1 MTLTRR
7 QFLAR
12 TGWVAAGSTV
22 LTSCAWLPI
31 MPTFSD
37 PDLEDSCLWIQ
48 ALPDGSIRFFSP
60 KSEMGQGI
68 TTGLAQIVAEELN
81 LTTREIEVVVPDTSQ
96 IPPAK
101 MTVGSV
107 SIRELFDPL
116 SHAAALLRETLRERA
131 AAEAGVGVSDLA
143 DGRGGFVAPDG
154 RRIGYGQV
162 VGAAEVI
169 VADPEQVG
177 RLGRPLRRYSI
188 ERPSRD
194 CREVGRRHATI
205 DIEKIVTG
213 REVYSRDV
221 VVPGMVHGRVLRSR
235 RLRGVLGDVASE
247 AALALRGVVDVIVDR
262 KRNRVGVVAES
273 PFVLDAAARAVKIE
287 WSGGEPRSQSDLDG
301 ELDVDRSIERD
312 EFEHTLLDEGDLATG
327 AARAVRRLSVR
338 YDTSFMAH
346 AVMEPRSGVASV
358 TADGVEAWTASQD
371 PWYMRSVIART
382 TGRRSSDIVV
392 HNHRIGGAFG
402 GRTLCQATEEAAWLS
417 AALGRPVRVQWTRED
432 EFHDN
437 YFQPPFSHR
446 IDAGVTEA
454 GRISHWQHDY
464 TAGPILASST
474 MVPEHLHWA
483 VDLFPDPGSHLNVV
497 PAYDVADRRVRYS
510 DIRLPVPTGAWRGL
524 GAAPNT
530 TAVEAAM
537 DELAELAGAD
547 PIEFRLAHTR
557 DPRFAAVL
565 RKVAE
570 ISNWGAKVAPRRGRG
585 VAATL
590 YENATY
596 VAVVVEVEVD
606 PASDRVRPTRV
617 WCAHDC
623 GRVINPDQVEAQIES
638 CIIWGCSMALLER
651 VTLDDGAVSA
661 DNFHNYPVL
670 RHDAAPEIETALIE
684 NPSDPPM
691 GAGEPAI
698 APTPAALLS
707 AVYAATGLR
716 VRQLPL
722 SLGLPRARAQAG

>member
-37 PDLEDSCLWIQ
+37 ADLADTYLWVQ

-81 LTTREIEVVVPDTSQ
+81 LDTREIAVVVPDTSQ

-101 MTVGSV
+101 MTVGSM

-116 SHAAALLRETLRERA
+116 SNAAALLRETLRERA
-131 AAEAGVGVSDLA
+131 AAVAGVAVSELA
-143 DGRGGFVAPDG
+143 DGRGGFVTPDG
-154 RRIGYGQV
+154 QEIGYAQA
-162 VGAAEVI
+162 VGDGELI
-169 VADPEQVG
+169 EADPRQIE
-177 RLGRPLRRYSI
+177 RLGQPLRRYSI
-188 ERPSRD
+188 DRPSRD
-194 CREVGRRHATI
+194 CRQVGRRHATI
-205 DIEKIVTG
+205 DAEKIVTG

-221 VVPGMVHGRVLRSR
+221 TVPGMLHGRVLRSP
-235 RLRGVLGDVASE
+235 RLRGELGAVASD
-247 AALALRGVVDVIVDR
+247 AAIALPGVVDVIVDR
-262 KRNRVGVVAES
+262 ERNRVGVVAES
-273 PFVLDAAARAVKIE
+273 PFVLDAAARAVQIA
-287 WSGGEPRSQSDLDG
+287 WTGGEQRSQSDLDA
-301 ELDVDRSIERD
+301 ELDVDRSVERD
-312 EFEHTLLDEGDLATG
+312 EFEHTLLDEGNVEAG
-327 AARAVRRLSVR
+327 AARAAHTLSAR

-346 AVMEPRSGVASV
+346 AVMEPRSGVVSV

-371 PWYMRSVIART
+371 PWYMRSVIARS
-382 TGRRSSDIVV
+382 TGRRAADIVV

-402 GRTLCQATEEAAWLS
+402 GRILCQATEEAAWLS
-417 AALGRPVRVQWTRED
+417 AALERPVRVQWTRED
-432 EFHDN
+432 EFHSN

-446 IDAGVTEA
+446 IVAGVTEE

-464 TAGPILASST
+464 TAGPILMSSA
-474 MVPEHLHWA
+474 MIPDHLHWA
-483 VDLFPDPGSHLNVV
+483 VDLFQDPGSHLNVV

-530 TAVEAAM
+530 TAVEAVM

-557 DPRFAAVL
+557 DPRLAAVL
-565 RKVAE
+565 RRVAE
-570 ISNWGAKVAPRRGRG
+570 LSSWGAEVAPHRGRG

-590 YENATY
+590 YENTTY

-606 PASDRVRPTRV
+606 PASDRVRATHV

-623 GRVINPDQVEAQIES
+623 GRVINPDQVEAQIEG

-651 VTLDDGAVSA
+651 VTLDDGAVGA

-670 RHDAAPEIETALIE
+670 RHDDAPEIEIALVE
-684 NPSDPPM
+684 DPTDPPM
-691 GAGEPAI
+691 GAGEPAL

-707 AVYAATGLR
+707 AVYAATGVR

-722 SLGLPRARAQAG
+722 SLGLP